1 MKFGL
6 VLLIVEFWEKL
17 PKLKRPDSTSYPSV
31 VGGVQNPLAVTKL
44 EFSSF
49 FASQFQPFIV
59 AYQTDNPMVLFFYQD
74 LFKLILKIMQL
85 IVKPD
90 SLKSGRDLKK
100 IDLPD
105 KNIFLKC
112 KYITIGF
119 SARARINKLKENDT
133 VSNAKVASFFNGLV
147 LFIRSALERMFMK
160 KSIGSVV
167 VLHASVFNSTYIT
180 KGETEAL
187 QSKMKKEQKSLRI
200 C

>member
-6 VLLIVEFWEKL
+6 VLLVVEFWEKL

-31 VGGVQNPLAVTKL
+31 VGGVQNPLAVAKL

-49 FASQFQPFIV
+49 FASQFQPFLV
-59 AYQTDNPMVLFFYQD
+59 AYQTDNPVVLFYQD

-90 SLKSGRDLKK
+90 LLKSGRDLKK

-112 KYITIGF
+112 KYITVGF

-167 VLHASVFNSTYIT
+167 VLHASVFNSILPRG
-180 KGETEAL
+180 KQRPCRA
-187 QSKMKKEQKSLRI
+187 K
-200 C
+200 